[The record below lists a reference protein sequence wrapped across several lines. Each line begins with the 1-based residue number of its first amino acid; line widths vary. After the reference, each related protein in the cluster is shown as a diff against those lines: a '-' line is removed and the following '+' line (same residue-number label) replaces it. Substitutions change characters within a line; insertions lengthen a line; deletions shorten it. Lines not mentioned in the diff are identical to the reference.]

1 MEFREY
7 LGFNPVDVKESAVAH
22 SHSLS
27 NNVKAKGLKVDI
39 EALHFYPYATRN
51 DTRYYESAMRESLHK
66 WTYPYNIPVI
76 KHHND
81 EDGETIG
88 RVINAEIKE
97 SQRLPGTKALVLTA
111 DILTPDA
118 QEEVKNG
125 LLDTVSIGAR
135 GDEVRCSICGQDL
148 ANDGLCEHARG
159 TKYDGEMCYWDFKK
173 LEPKELSYVIV
184 PSDAYAKNIKVYDD
198 NAEPAQVEP
207 VLPISSLEGEHDG
220 NKIVVKEHME
230 KEPKVIPAEVEAKE
244 SAEVTPA
251 PAEETETPAKVEE
264 PTEVKESEDTKF
276 EELSAK
282 VQELIEAKEQVEK
295 DYKHKT
301 LSQSMKKQDIHDFNI
316 AELDIRIIFE
326 GDGTNNISLIPSFSP
341 FVTNEPKGDRLFT
354 FTVLDE
360 LEPIAEDKLDNIR
373 NDLTNDNISHLKET
387 HVQKLRVQIANS
399 ILKSFKD
406 LKETDKRNMTSLN
419 EWKIAN
425 AMQIVSKIYEGIDTK
440 DFTPQQVEVV
450 NLIKDNNL
458 KEAGMLAERLGDS
471 SNDKFLKGATSLLNA
486 KSEAQKADAIAQI
499 YDAENSGNKEAQ
511 RVMNFYRKGQ
521 SLNKTDYHG
530 FKGLLGRRLP
540 RGVKHA
546 IKQHG
551 QEIENEI
558 EAYLR
563 NDERIAVSVK

>member
-27 NNVKAKGLKVDI
+27 NNVKAKGLKVEI

-276 EELSAK
+276 EELSTK

-295 DYKHKT
+295 DYKNLASDFLAYKNEVREQLQAVVSSKEELQEAIDSVKT
-301 LSQSMKKQDIHDFNI
+301 VKEGLETLRSESEKALQENVTAVKESLEEKIKTIELSTSKVEDPVKKT
-316 AELDIRIIFE
+316 EVK
-326 GDGTNNISLIPSFSP
+326 P
-341 FVTNEPKGDRLFT
+341 V
-354 FTVLDE
+354 
-360 LEPIAEDKLDNIR
+360 
-373 NDLTNDNISHLKET
+373 
-387 HVQKLRVQIANS
+387 
-399 ILKSFKD
+399 
-406 LKETDKRNMTSLN
+406 
-419 EWKIAN
+419 
-425 AMQIVSKIYEGIDTK
+425 
-440 DFTPQQVEVV
+440 VEVT
-450 NLIKDNNL
+450 
-458 KEAGMLAERLGDS
+458 E
-471 SNDKFLKGATSLLNA
+471 SLSDLY
-486 KSEAQKADAIAQI
+486 K
-499 YDAENSGNKEAQ
+499 Y
-511 RVMNFYRKGQ
+511 
-521 SLNKTDYHG
+521 
-530 FKGLLGRRLP
+530 FK
-540 RGVKHA
+540 
-546 IKQHG
+546 
-551 QEIENEI
+551 
-558 EAYLR
+558 
-563 NDERIAVSVK
+563 

>member
-7 LGFNPVDVKESAVAH
+7 LGFNPVDVKESAVAR

-264 PTEVKESEDTKF
+264 PTEVKESN
-276 EELSAK
+276 
-282 VQELIEAKEQVEK
+282 Q
-295 DYKHKT
+295 
-301 LSQSMKKQDIHDFNI
+301 
-316 AELDIRIIFE
+316 
-326 GDGTNNISLIPSFSP
+326 
-341 FVTNEPKGDRLFT
+341 
-354 FTVLDE
+354 
-360 LEPIAEDKLDNIR
+360 
-373 NDLTNDNISHLKET
+373 
-387 HVQKLRVQIANS
+387 
-399 ILKSFKD
+399 
-406 LKETDKRNMTSLN
+406 
-419 EWKIAN
+419 
-425 AMQIVSKIYEGIDTK
+425 
-440 DFTPQQVEVV
+440 
-450 NLIKDNNL
+450 
-458 KEAGMLAERLGDS
+458 
-471 SNDKFLKGATSLLNA
+471 
-486 KSEAQKADAIAQI
+486 
-499 YDAENSGNKEAQ
+499 
-511 RVMNFYRKGQ
+511 
-521 SLNKTDYHG
+521 
-530 FKGLLGRRLP
+530 
-540 RGVKHA
+540 
-546 IKQHG
+546 
-551 QEIENEI
+551 
-558 EAYLR
+558 
-563 NDERIAVSVK
+563 